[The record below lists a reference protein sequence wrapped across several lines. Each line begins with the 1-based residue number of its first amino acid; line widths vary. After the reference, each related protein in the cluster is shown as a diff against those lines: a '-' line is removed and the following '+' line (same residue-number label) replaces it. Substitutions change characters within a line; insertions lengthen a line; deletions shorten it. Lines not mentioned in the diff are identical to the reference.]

1 MNLSEMMFVMIV
13 TLITWGGIFIYLL
26 KIDRKLSRL
35 EKELGEE

>member
-1 MNLSEMMFVMIV
+1 MNLSELMFVMIV